1 MQLQVQGQRH
11 SKEVAVIIRY
21 RFVDCRVKCD
31 DSIWSWLM
39 TNQQIELQT
48 DNSRLSF
55 SSPACVVARPSGYR
69 VARQLQPGLRDD
81 IFALRY

>member
-1 MQLQVQGQRH
+1 
-11 SKEVAVIIRY
+11 
-21 RFVDCRVKCD
+21 
-31 DSIWSWLM
+31 M